1 MMIETAHAAA
11 KTAHAVDPGFMSML
25 PMLAAFML
33 IFYFL
38 MIRPQQKKAKAH
50 QQLMSDIKTG
60 DEVSTTSGM
69 IGKIVK
75 VEDATMVIEIAKGV
89 EIKMQKSAIAAVMP
103 KGTVK

>member
-1 MMIETAHAAA
+1 MIIETAHAAA
-11 KTAHAVDPGFMSML
+11 NIAHATDLGFMSML

-38 MIRPQQKKAKAH
+38 MIRPQQKKTKAH
-50 QQLMSDIKTG
+50 QQLLSDIKSG
-60 DEVSTTSGM
+60 DEVSTTGGM

-75 VEDATMVIEIAKGV
+75 VEASTIVLSIAKDV
-89 EIKMQKSAIAAVMP
+89 EITMQKAAIGAVMP

>member
-1 MMIETAHAAA
+1 MLIETAHAAA
-11 KTAHAVDPGFMSML
+11 KTAHSADPGFMSML
-25 PMLAAFML
+25 PMLGAFML

-50 QQLMSDIKTG
+50 QQLMSDIKAG

-69 IGKIVK
+69 IGKIMK
-75 VEDATMVIEIAKGV
+75 VEDAIIVIEIAKGV
-89 EIKMQKSAIAAVMP
+89 EITMQKAAIAAVMP